1 MQRSYIRKMKFF
13 TFFLLFVLM
22 TITFSCCEDAET
34 VRFGEIENQF
44 LPYETGDT
52 IRYKNVETNQ
62 ILEFVVLDKASE
74 IFEEGGNEG
83 PYGFRGFCTQSDD
96 SYEEKTIKL
105 ASVSCSMEY
114 SVSVYGSP
122 VGIRFNIG
130 NCDVS
135 SYGTTTNNGEDL
147 IYQNGTYIV
156 EGTIYEPVYQL
167 NNSNS
172 SVFFTPEI
180 GVLSFIDEMN
190 NVEYVFVE

>member
-1 MQRSYIRKMKFF
+1 
-13 TFFLLFVLM
+13 M
-22 TITFSCCEDAET
+22 TITFSCCEDSET

-52 IRYKNVETNQ
+52 VRYKNVETEQ
-62 ILEFVVLDKASE
+62 ILEFVVLDKTSE

-96 SYEEKTIKL
+96 SYEEKTIEL

-114 SVSVYGSP
+114 SDSVYGSP
-122 VGIRFNIG
+122 VGIRFNID
-130 NCDVS
+130 NCHVS

-147 IYQNGTYIV
+147 IYQNGTYVV
-156 EGTIYEPVYQL
+156 EGTIYGPVYQL

-172 SVFFTPEI
+172 RVLVTPEI